1 MSILKTIIT
10 LLSLFLLT
18 SCIGSRYSSDLV
30 LNFVDFENVDSVSI
44 LRYGKSIKSDTVT
57 SYSTLIYTDIIDTT
71 KHIQLVDK
79 DSLLKNKILNLF
91 YYMPDS
97 KSSYYLPDSLVSFKK
112 RYLKTTGIDT
122 LDIDSI
128 YNMPRSLRKIRNI
141 VSYEYTIKIHF
152 KNESEESIYFYNEGE
167 NVISYSFCCENRD
180 SWINKNILKYM
191 KNYSEYSKEYILDIE
206 FQKRFVRL
214 FNDILAKY
222 NETNGTD
229 YPLLDVDYEVWSGII
244 SAP

>member
-1 MSILKTIIT
+1 MKKIIIILTA
-10 LLSLFLLT
+10 LLMV
-18 SCIGSRYSSDLV
+18 SCTGSRYSSESTLGSI
-30 LNFVDFENVDSVSI
+30 DFENIDSVSI
-44 LRYGKSIKSDTVT
+44 LRYGKSIKSDTTT

-71 KHIQLVDK
+71 KHLQLVDK
-79 DSLLKNKILNLF
+79 DSLLKNKIMNLF

-97 KSSYYLPDSLVSFKK
+97 KPKYFLPDSLMSFKK
-112 RYLKTTGIDT
+112 RYLKDTGIDT

-141 VSYEYTIKIHF
+141 VSFEYTIKIHF
-152 KNESEESIYFYNEGE
+152 RNESEESIYFYNEGD
-167 NVISYSFCCENRD
+167 NVISYSFCCENRE
-180 SWINKNILKYM
+180 SWINKNLLKHM
-191 KNYSEYSKEYILDIE
+191 KNYSKYSREYILDIE
-206 FQKRFVRL
+206 FQKRFVHL